1 MADRELRKQLVWLLA
16 GGNAHLSFEEAV
28 ADLPPVLRG
37 ARPARSPHTPWRLL
51 EHLRICQWDI
61 LQFSRT
67 ADHESPEFPLGYW
80 PAGDSPPDDQAWD
93 EAIAAFQR
101 DLQAMQEMVMNP
113 EIELFAIFPW
123 SEHAHLVRE
132 ALILADHNAYH
143 LGQLVE
149 VRRALGAWLE

>member
-1 MADRELRKQLVWLLA
+1 MSDRELRKQLVWLLA

-28 ADLPPVLRG
+28 ADLPRDLRG
-37 ARPARSPHTPWRLL
+37 ARPACSPHTPWRLL

-80 PAGDSPPDDQAWD
+80 PAGDAPPDEQAWD
-93 EAIAAFQR
+93 EAIAAFQG
-101 DLQAMQEMVMNP
+101 DLQVMQELVMNP
-113 EIELFAIFPW
+113 EIDLFAVFPW

-132 ALILADHNAYH
+132 VLILADHNAYH

-149 VRRALGAWLE
+149 VRRALGAWSK